1 MNEELKN
8 RFSIS
13 TDKSKIDLA
22 TIHNF
27 LKSSYWAENIPIAI
41 VEKSINNSL
50 CFGIYE
56 GEKQVGFA
64 RVITDYATFAYLADV
79 FILEPYRGQGLGK
92 WLVKTIL
99 KHPELQGLK
108 KWLLVTKDAHELYR
122 QYGFQNLTIPER
134 YMDIVNSNIYKQ

>member
-27 LKSSYWAENIPIAI
+27 LKSSYWAENISIAI

>member
-13 TDKSKIDLA
+13 TDKSKIDLS

-27 LKSSYWAENIPIAI
+27 LKSSYWSENIPIAI

>member
-27 LKSSYWAENIPIAI
+27 LKSSYWAENIPRAI

>member
-27 LKSSYWAENIPIAI
+27 LKSSYWSDNIPRAI

-122 QYGFQNLTIPER
+122 QYGFQNLTRPER